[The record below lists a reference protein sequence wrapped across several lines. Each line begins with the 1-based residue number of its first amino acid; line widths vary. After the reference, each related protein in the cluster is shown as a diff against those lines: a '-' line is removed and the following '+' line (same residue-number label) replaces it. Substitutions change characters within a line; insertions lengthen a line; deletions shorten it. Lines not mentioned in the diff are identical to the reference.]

1 MASTKNLTDIV
12 IKSCYEVH
20 NELGIGFSE
29 KVYENSLLI
38 ALQEN
43 GLDAVAQLPL
53 KVYFR
58 NRIVGEY
65 LADLVINESIILE
78 LKALKALAG
87 EHQAQL
93 INYLKATNINTGLLI
108 NFGKPGLEIK
118 RQYNK

>member
-1 MASTKNLTDIV
+1 MESTENLTDTI

-43 GLDAVAQLPL
+43 SLNAVVQSPL

-58 NRIVGEY
+58 KQIVGEY
-65 LADLVINESIILE
+65 FADLIVNESIILE
-78 LKALKALAG
+78 LKALNALTG